1 MAYACNNCHNS
12 IVTVRNGQLQ
22 CARCGSP
29 VLDYSVEEEI
39 NYKRLLQRANTFY
52 TISDFNNALSIYAQL
67 KNLRPQDYIPYLGMA
82 ASMSRGYKNFDS
94 FVEVYRLITS
104 AQCLLPYGKS
114 VPTEIRN
121 FISMYKQK
129 LDKKNEEAEEKV
141 QLNYILAIMSLI
153 SSIVFTSISI
163 LLSLLLIVLFGYF
176 MKRNFQINGN
186 VDQLKKAKKEK
197 IDFDSL
203 MSNH

>member
-1 MAYACNNCHNS
+1 MAYVCNNCQNS

-22 CARCGSP
+22 CTRCGSP

-82 ASMSRGYKNFDS
+82 ASLSQGYKNLDS
-94 FVEVYRLITS
+94 FVEVYKLITS
-104 AQCLLPYGKS
+104 AKRLLPYGKS

-121 FISMYKQK
+121 YISMYKQR
-129 LDKKNEEAEEKV
+129 LDKKNAEAEEKV
-141 QLNYILAIMSLI
+141 KFNYMLAIMSLI

-163 LLSLLLIVLFGYF
+163 LVSLLFIVIFGYF
-176 MKRNFQINGN
+176 MKQNFQTNGN
-186 VDQLKKAKKEK
+186 IDLLKKARKEK
-197 IDFDSL
+197 INFSSL
-203 MSNH
+203 MSYF